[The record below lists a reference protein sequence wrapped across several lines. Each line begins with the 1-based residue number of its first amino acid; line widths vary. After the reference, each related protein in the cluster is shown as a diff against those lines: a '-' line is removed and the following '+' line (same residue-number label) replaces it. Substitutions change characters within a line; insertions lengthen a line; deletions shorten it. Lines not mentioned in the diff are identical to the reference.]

1 MGDEYVYCSWRLSKT
16 NNGGLDGNKKYLSDR
31 CGLRVGRILC
41 GINRCRRTGKI
52 KRQNRY

>member
-1 MGDEYVYCSWRLSKT
+1 MGGDYVYCSWRLQIT
-16 NNGGLDGNKKYLSDR
+16 NNGGLDGNKKHLSDR
-31 CGLRVGRILC
+31 WGLRVGRILC